1 MKATRR
7 YAAALAAIVTATA
20 GLLAGTGLVA
30 GAANAASFPAFVGPL
45 HHVTTIA
52 STVPANG
59 DVNPYGVA
67 VIPRSTGH
75 LRQGNVLVSNF
86 NDKANVQGTG
96 TTIVEVTP
104 SGHVSLF
111 AQINPHL
118 LGCPGG
124 VGLTTA
130 LSVLRSGWVIVGSLP
145 TKNGSVSGSGCLIV
159 LDRWGHVR
167 ETFAGQ
173 GINGPW
179 DMASLDLGSQAV
191 LFVTNVLNGTV
202 AAKGGTVFGGTVLR
216 LVVQIPRSG
225 LPWIQFNTTI
235 GSGFAQK
242 LDPAALVIG
251 PTGVGLGPNGVLYVA
266 DTLANRV
273 AAIPNATFRGFSAGR
288 GFTVSQGHHLNGPLG
303 LVVAPGG
310 NILTVNSGDGNL
322 VETTPS
328 GFQIA
333 VRTLDSSGSPPGPA
347 PCSGWRSSRSTA
359 PSTSWTTPPT
369 RSTCCTN
376 WLPQRL
382 GPGPGRDQGAGLT
395 AGRPRGRA
403 LERDAHQ
410 DRLRGQ
416 TDAERVAHPVPDLP
430 GQRHQAGRARRS
442 RVDQGKRV
450 LR

>member
-1 MKATRR
+1 MKTTRR
-7 YAAALAAIVTATA
+7 YAAALAAIVTTTA
-20 GLLAGTGLVA
+20 GLLAGTALTA
-30 GAANAASFPAFVGPL
+30 GAASAAGFPAFVGPL

-52 STVPANG
+52 STVPGNG

-75 LRQGNVLVSNF
+75 LWQGNVLVSNF

-96 TTIVEVTP
+96 TTIVQITP
-104 SGHVSLF
+104 RGRVSLF
-111 AQINPHL
+111 AQINPRL

-130 LSVLRSGWVIVGSLP
+130 LTVLRSGWVIVGSLP
-145 TKNGSVSGSGCLIV
+145 TKGGNVSGSGCLIV

-179 DMASLDLGSQAV
+179 DMGSLDLGSQAV

-216 LVVQIPRSG
+216 LVIQIPRFG

-235 GSGFAQK
+235 GSGFGEK

-251 PTGVGLGPNGVLYVA
+251 PTGVGLGPNGTLYVA

-273 AAIPNATFRGFSAGR
+273 ASIPNAVFRGFSAGR
-288 GFTVSQGHHLNGPLG
+288 GFTVSRGRHLNGPLG

-310 NILTVNSGDGNL
+310 DILTVNSGDGNL
-322 VETTPS
+322 VEITPS
-328 GFQIA
+328 GFQVA
-333 VRTLDSSGSPPGPA
+333 VRTLDRSGSPPGA
-347 PCSGWRSSRSTA
+347 GA
-359 PSTSWTTPPT
+359 LFGLAVKPSH
-369 RSTCCTN
+369 RAVYFVDDATN
-376 WLPQRL
+376 TL
-382 GPGPGRDQGAGLT
+382 
-395 AGRPRGRA
+395 
-403 LERDAHQ
+403 
-410 DRLRGQ
+410 
-416 TDAERVAHPVPDLP
+416 DLL
-430 GQRHQAGRARRS
+430 H
-442 RVDQGKRV
+442 
-450 LR
+450 